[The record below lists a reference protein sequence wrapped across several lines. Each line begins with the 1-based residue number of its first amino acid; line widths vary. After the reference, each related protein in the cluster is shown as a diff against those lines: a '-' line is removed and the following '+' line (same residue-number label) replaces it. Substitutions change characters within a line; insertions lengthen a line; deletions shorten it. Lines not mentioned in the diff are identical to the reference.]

1 MHEGYLSK
9 DRNRIN
15 AAQRARRASMTRI
28 DYMPCPAA
36 VAVMEAK
43 RARAYPGSVDAT
55 HSAVLDAILS
65 EWAELTGIK
74 YRPKSKPVTSA
85 TRPELSDHKRAR
97 ANDFGAA
104 IAAARCVG
112 ACAKDSGEKGHE
124 SAPRVPCGARRRR
137 DGLPC
142 QALSVVGK
150 RRCKWH
156 GGASTGPSTA
166 AGRDRALRNLKQY
179 QSGECPGTA
188 WRLA

>member
-97 ANDFGAA
+97 ANNFSHHAAPRRFAGA
-104 IAAARCVG
+104 G
-112 ACAKDSGEKGHE
+112 AKDSGPIKQG
-124 SAPRVPCGARRRR
+124 SAPRIPCGARRRR

-142 QALSVVGK
+142 EALSVPGK
-150 RRCKWH
+150 QRCKWH
-156 GGASTGPSTA
+156 GGASTGPRTDE
-166 AGRDRALRNLKQY
+166 G
-179 QSGECPGTA
+179 
-188 WRLA
+188 LARSLANFRRR

>member
-43 RARAYPGSVDAT
+43 RARAYPGSVEAT

-74 YRPKSKPVTSA
+74 YRPKSKPMTSA
-85 TRPELSDHKRAR
+85 TRPELSDHKCAR
-97 ANDFGAA
+97 ANNFGAP
-104 IAAARCVG
+104 IAAARFVG

-142 QALSVVGK
+142 KALSVPGR
-150 RRCKWH
+150 RRCRWH
-156 GGASTGPSTA
+156 GGASTGPRTGE
-166 AGRDRALRNLKQY
+166 GRAQSMANLKQY
-179 QSGECPGTA
+179 RFHSA
-188 WRLA
+188 